1 MAVNSSLE
9 KAKESSV
16 NTPRSVELHIHQLL
30 LEGFEDADQIAI
42 RRAVETELTLLLSQG
57 GMPQFPSERQ
67 STDCIDGGMFHLGTN
82 TTVRR
87 LGSHIARAIYSGLS
101 K

>member
-1 MAVNSSLE
+1 VAVNSPLE
-9 KAKESSV
+9 KAKEGAV
-16 NTPRSVELHIHQLL
+16 KTPRSIELHIHQLL

-57 GMPQFPSERQ
+57 GMPQFPSDRQ
-67 STDCIDGGMFHLGTN
+67 STNCINGDMFHLGT
-82 TTVRR
+82 TTNARR
-87 LGSHIARAIYSGLS
+87 LGSHIARAIYSGLN